1 MSLKRTAIQLN
12 LHARNVRNA
21 LRQRDSWARRTV
33 LRDEKV

>member
-1 MSLKRTAIQLN
+1 MFLERTAIQLN

-21 LRQRDSWARRTV
+21 LGQRDSWTRRTV